1 MAASHSD
8 LSKLPRIV
16 ACPRCKA
23 PVEWVEASR
32 FRPFCSERCKMLDFG
47 AWADEEFAIPNE
59 TEALS
64 DEDID
69 AIEKASRGK
78 RL

>member
-32 FRPFCSERCKMLDFG
+32 FRPFCSERCKTDDLS
-47 AWADEEFAIPNE
+47 AWESEVYRVAASEEAP
-59 TEALS
+59 LS
-64 DEDID
+64 D
-69 AIEKASRGK
+69 ASE
-78 RL
+78 

>member
-1 MAASHSD
+1 MASSHPN

-32 FRPFCSERCKMLDFG
+32 FRPFCSARCKTDDLG
-47 AWADEEFAIPNE
+47 AWESEAYRVAASEEAP
-59 TEALS
+59 LS
-64 DEDID
+64 DES
-69 AIEKASRGK
+69 E
-78 RL
+78 